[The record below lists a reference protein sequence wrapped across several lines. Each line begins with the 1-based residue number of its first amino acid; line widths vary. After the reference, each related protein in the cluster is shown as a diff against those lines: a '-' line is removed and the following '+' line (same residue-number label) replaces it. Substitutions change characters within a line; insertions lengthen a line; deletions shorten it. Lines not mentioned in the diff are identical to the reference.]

1 MLWHKSWLE
10 TRWRFLIGLGLLAC
24 SAAGVVL
31 EYPKVVE
38 LLAVVPAGDTGGEL
52 GRRIRESAELA
63 RDYRGYVWSQWFG
76 QHLVQAWTLFAVL
89 LGTGG
94 LVSQASRGGA
104 LFTLSLPVSRRR
116 LVAVRA
122 AVGLVELLVLAVVP
136 SLLIAALSPAIGQ
149 RFAIA
154 DAVVHSACLFIAGT
168 VFFSLTSLL
177 STAFSD
183 IWRPPLIV
191 LLLAVVLGGSEQ
203 VVRDV
208 GRFSVFSVMSAQR
221 YFQGEGLPWLGLVA
235 SAAASV
241 ALLYGAAR
249 NIERQD
255 F

>member
-10 TRWRFLIGLGLLAC
+10 TRWRFLIGLGMLAC

-31 EYPKVVE
+31 VYPRVVE
-38 LLAVVPAGDTGGEL
+38 LLAAMPAPDTGGAL
-52 GRRIRESAELA
+52 GRQIRESAELA

-76 QHLVQAWTLFAVL
+76 QRMIQGWTLFAVL

-94 LVSQASRGGA
+94 LVSQAVRGGA

-122 AVGLVELLVLAVVP
+122 AVGLAELLVLAVAP
-136 SLLIAALSPAIGQ
+136 SLVLAALSPAVGQ
-149 RFAIA
+149 RYAIA
-154 DAVVHSACLFIAGT
+154 DAAVHSACLFVAGT

-183 IWRPPLIV
+183 IWRPPLIA
-191 LLLAVVLGGSEQ
+191 LLVAVVLAVAEQ
-203 VVRDV
+203 LV
-208 GRFSVFSVMSAQR
+208 GEVARFSVFPVMSAER
-221 YFQGEGLPWLGLVA
+221 YFRGGGVPWLGLVA
-235 SAAASV
+235 SAAVSV

-249 NIERQD
+249 NVARQD